1 MIRGTAALFCYH
13 APICLSAPRFSFEVI
28 PMRSCCTLVAL
39 FVLISAVSGAEI
51 VPVKGEPIKG
61 EIVSVSDKALVY
73 KKDGKTVTTPINE
86 ILRIDY
92 RDVAR
97 PAASA
102 AYTQIELTDG
112 TILFASKWSLKKRD
126 VELTLLAGPTVKL
139 PLGIVANVLTQ
150 AHVEANRRDW
160 KTRVFN
166 TRGRDAIVLR
176 NEGLI
181 SNVECTLGEGD
192 ETGKMISFAVVL
204 DSETKTITRS
214 LAGTHGLIFKH
225 VLDAKAPSPS
235 CKLLDTL
242 QDVVMVSS
250 VSAKDGG
257 ISVTTPAGAK
267 IDFGN
272 EQIARLDYTKGR
284 YDFLSQLTPVKM
296 EQKSNLDDP
305 EAKAPDQWHVY
316 KDTNLNKGPLTLGG
330 VTYQY
335 GLALKPF
342 VELTY
347 DLKGEYH
354 TLSVVIGIDDNVSAA
369 GGTTVIFERDGKG
382 LASETI
388 TSEDKKRFKVLTLNI
403 KDVQKLKITV
413 KSDGDF
419 DTSRHLDLADAK
431 VSK

>member
-1 MIRGTAALFCYH
+1 
-13 APICLSAPRFSFEVI
+13 
-28 PMRSCCTLVAL
+28 
-39 FVLISAVSGAEI
+39 
-51 VPVKGEPIKG
+51 
-61 EIVSVSDKALVY
+61 
-73 KKDGKTVTTPINE
+73 
-86 ILRIDY
+86 
-92 RDVAR
+92 
-97 PAASA
+97 
-102 AYTQIELTDG
+102 
-112 TILFASKWSLKKRD
+112 

-139 PLGIVANVLTQ
+139 PLSIVANVLTQ
-150 AHVEANRRDW
+150 AHIEANRRDW
-160 KTRVFN
+160 KTRVYN

-176 NEGLI
+176 NEGVI
-181 SNVECTLGEGD
+181 SNIECTLGEGD
-192 ETGKMISFAVVL
+192 ETGKSISFAVVL
-204 DSETKTITRS
+204 DSETKTLKRS

-225 VLDAKAPSPS
+225 VLDAKAPSPG

-250 VSAKDGG
+250 ISAKDGG
-257 ISVTTPAGAK
+257 LSVTTPAGAK

-284 YDFLSQLTPVKM
+284 YDFLSQLTPIKL
-296 EQKSNLDDP
+296 EQGSNLDDP
-305 EAKAPDQWHVY
+305 EAKGPDQWHVH

-347 DLKGEYH
+347 DLKGEYRE
-354 TLSVVIGIDDNVSAA
+354 LSVVIGIDDNVSAA
-369 GGTTVIFERDGKG
+369 GGTTVIFERDGKE
-382 LASETI
+382 LATETI
-388 TSEDKKRFKVLTLNI
+388 SSEDKKRFKVLTLNI

-413 KSDGDF
+413 KSDSDF